1 MDQKIIEILDKNENT
16 VHMEIQSI
24 TQILQKFL
32 KIVMVVFYLMKK
44 VPRILIGRCGIP
56 LLTSDIKINALRIH

>member
-1 MDQKIIEILDKNENT
+1 
-16 VHMEIQSI
+16 MEIQSI
-24 TQILQKFL
+24 TQTLQKFL

-56 LLTSDIKINALRIH
+56 LLTSDIKINALRTH